1 MTSSYGFPIV
11 QGMEQSI
18 DFAAVR
24 AKLGMTQTQMA
35 EELGVAQG
43 DLSNWE
49 TGKHKPSKLARR
61 ALEAGINKLL
71 NDRRARQSA

>member
-1 MTSSYGFPIV
+1 
-11 QGMEQSI
+11 MEQPI

-35 EELGVAQG
+35 KELGVAQG

-49 TGKHKPSKLARR
+49 TGKHRPSKLARQ
-61 ALEAGINKLL
+61 ALEAAIEKLVVRE
-71 NDRRARQSA
+71 NVA